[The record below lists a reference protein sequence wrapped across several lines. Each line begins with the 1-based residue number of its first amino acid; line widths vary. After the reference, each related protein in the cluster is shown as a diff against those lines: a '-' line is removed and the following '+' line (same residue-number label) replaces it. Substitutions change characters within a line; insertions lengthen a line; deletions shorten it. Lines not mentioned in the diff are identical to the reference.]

1 MIYTE
6 VSVLKTVF
14 FTKLAVGKSKV
25 LHNCLKYV
33 PLDCIKNIPHK
44 VSVSSCCL
52 KCSYFP
58 VLRFILRLEPMLNKV
73 PEKSRLEMILME
85 KRTIMSVYQN
95 KVKGCPKIVCFYN
108 LTVAC

>member
-1 MIYTE
+1 MIYNLYIDIYRSQRPRGT
-6 VSVLKTVF
+6 

-58 VLRFILRLEPMLNKV
+58 VLRFILRLESMLNKV
-73 PEKSRLEMILME
+73 PEKYRLEMI
-85 KRTIMSVYQN
+85 
-95 KVKGCPKIVCFYN
+95 
-108 LTVAC
+108 